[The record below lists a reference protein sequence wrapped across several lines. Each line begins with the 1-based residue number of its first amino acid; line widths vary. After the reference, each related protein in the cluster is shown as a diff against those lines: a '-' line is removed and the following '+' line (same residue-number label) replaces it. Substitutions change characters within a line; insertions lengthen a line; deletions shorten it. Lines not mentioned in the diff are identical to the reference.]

1 MREDGGSRCPEPP
14 EPLGTLRQLRQAP
27 RPSGRAGW
35 SPSPAAVAWGADRS
49 PMVDDHPH
57 AWRLRLR
64 WRGVSRAARL
74 RTPPQPRSETA
85 RGPRLRS
92 PKGATGPTHKVGR
105 PPGASSPLV
114 HVRLPRS
121 WRAQLERSLERRASQ
136 TGGKAT
142 RGMMA
147 RRALE
152 RVRARD
158 EAVGPPRLS
167 SPPLRERDAFHR
179 ASLAVGPG
187 RDCVRMHRLRASLA
201 WPRDRLDPVLQP
213 RAAAYVLA

>member
-1 MREDGGSRCPEPP
+1 MAR
-14 EPLGTLRQLRQAP
+14 RQPVKGMLTGPITILQ
-27 RPSGRAGW
+27 W
-35 SPSPAAVAWGADRS
+35 SFVRND
-49 PMVDDHPH
+49 
-57 AWRLRLR
+57 
-64 WRGVSRAARL
+64 
-74 RTPPQPRSETA
+74 QPRSETA

-121 WRAQLERSLERRASQ
+121 WCAQLERSLERRASQ

-179 ASLAVGPG
+179 ASL
-187 RDCVRMHRLRASLA
+187 CAS
-201 WPRDRLDPVLQP
+201 DQP
-213 RAAAYVLA
+213 A